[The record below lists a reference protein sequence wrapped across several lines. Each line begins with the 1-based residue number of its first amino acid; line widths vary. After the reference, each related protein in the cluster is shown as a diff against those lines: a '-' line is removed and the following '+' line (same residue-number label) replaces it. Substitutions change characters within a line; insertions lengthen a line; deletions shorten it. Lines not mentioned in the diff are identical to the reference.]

1 MYKTPTFCF
10 SYTCR
15 IISGTSQNH
24 KNPNLWGGRGA
35 YYTYMY
41 NFNSTFNFI
50 ILSSTPP
57 PPRMLRVWD
66 MRQNG
71 ISLSILIN
79 LIYICIIF
87 KNLWLCFLYIDSL
100 QSLSLFPLPLWYHF
114 QRLVWNICRHISVPY
129 MQAKLCQHARKWC
142 QHAR

>member
-24 KNPNLWGGRGA
+24 KNPNLWERGGGLSIL
-35 YYTYMY
+35 TCITSIPLLI
-41 NFNSTFNFI
+41 FL

-79 LIYICIIF
+79 TINICIIF
-87 KNLWLCFLYIDSL
+87 TNLWLCFLYIDSL
-100 QSLSLFPLPLWYHF
+100 QSLSLFPRPRWSETHSTSIYLIFLKVEKRMNPLNV
-114 QRLVWNICRHISVPY
+114 QNRT
-129 MQAKLCQHARKWC
+129 Q
-142 QHAR
+142 